1 MRIGIDIRE
10 LSVLNT
16 KAGWYQY
23 TYNLVASLL
32 AHDDRNDYVLL
43 STLRGFEGNGNIPGR
58 FVRRFSGRLS
68 SLLLEKLS
76 VPVELLVGKVDVF
89 HGPCF
94 LVPRARRSR
103 IVATLHDLMAIT
115 HPEFLKPEWVA
126 NTRETIA
133 GAADRADRIIA
144 VSNFTK
150 GEIVERLRI
159 PEERVRVV
167 YNGVAPVYRP
177 VEDRAAIE
185 RVRIRYG
192 VQGPYLLFVGNL
204 EPKKNILSLIEA
216 WALLRRESR
225 FQGSLVIVGKKDWHF
240 DDVWQ
245 ACRRHGVEGEVI
257 FTDVAEGDDLPYLY
271 SGAEVF
277 VFPSLHEGFGIPV
290 IEAMACGTPVVAS
303 NRASIPEIASDAAL
317 LVDPLKPAE
326 IAAAAHS
333 IMTDGAVRKRLVEK
347 GLKRAKE
354 FSWER
359 TARETLN
366 VYNELA
372 QS

>member
-10 LSVLNT
+10 LSVLST

-23 TYNLVASLL
+23 TYNLVANLL

-58 FVRRFSGRLS
+58 FVLRCSGKLS
-68 SLLLEKLS
+68 SLLLERLS
-76 VPVELLVGKVDVF
+76 LPVELLVGKVDVF

-94 LVPRARRSR
+94 LVPRARRSK
-103 IVATLHDLMAIT
+103 IVSTLHDLMAIT

-126 NTRETIA
+126 STRETIA
-133 GAADRADRIIA
+133 GAARRADRIIA

-150 GEIVERLRI
+150 GEIVERLHV

-167 YNGVAPVYRP
+167 YNGIAPVYRP
-177 VEDRAAIE
+177 MEDRPAIE
-185 RVRIRYG
+185 RVKARYG
-192 VQGPYLLFVGNL
+192 IQGPYLLFVGNI
-204 EPKKNILSLIEA
+204 EPKKNILALIEA

-225 FQGSLVIVGKKDWHF
+225 FQGSLVVVGKKDWHF
-240 DDVWQ
+240 DAVRQ
-245 ACRRHGVEGEVI
+245 ACRRHGVESEVL
-257 FTDVAEGDDLPYLY
+257 FTDVVDGDDLPYLY
-271 SGAEVF
+271 CGAEAF

-290 IEAMACGTPVVAS
+290 IEAMACGAPVVAS
-303 NRASIPEIASDAAL
+303 NRASIPEVASGAAL

-333 IMTDGAVRKRLVEK
+333 IISDGAVRRWLVEK

-359 TARETLN
+359 AARETLA

-372 QS
+372 